1 MTGVPM
7 LARSRG
13 RREVVDRSEAADRML
28 KPRPAMPSKAPR
40 PPLVEYE
47 SRRSHVPGSLVSPLR
62 SSSSARNIA
71 SSSERPRSA
80 LKIRLDILETV
91 RDEGSS
97 KPTRIRYMTKISHQR
112 FVKYLGE
119 LVSRGLLMENRDTSP
134 KSYSLTAKGFDFI
147 DQVKEAEAFVASFG
161 LTM

>member
-1 MTGVPM
+1 
-7 LARSRG
+7 
-13 RREVVDRSEAADRML
+13 
-28 KPRPAMPSKAPR
+28 
-40 PPLVEYE
+40 
-47 SRRSHVPGSLVSPLR
+47 
-62 SSSSARNIA
+62 
-71 SSSERPRSA
+71 
-80 LKIRLDILETV
+80 
-91 RDEGSS
+91 
-97 KPTRIRYMTKISHQR
+97 MTKISHQR